1 MTHEQS
7 ARESQEADRIRGILE
22 KRSNEMINK
31 AMQDVRDG
39 PTSGWYGKAEDAVKK
54 DRQEWYANLD
64 KIREGVADWQQNSA
78 VARIYDGTRAA
89 ADVIRRF
96 EERWFGSPTQ
106 DMLFERQQPTIHS
119 LNRHQ
124 ATIHGDRAKP
134 EDQVAATGEPAQQG
148 TIHGQEGAEKKEV
161 EEKTAG
167 QKAEDRYWEEFYR
180 QHNGPE
186 QDHGQDMSR

>member
-89 ADVIRRF
+89 AADVIRRF

-106 DMLFERQQPTIHS
+106 DMLFERQQPTIHG

-124 ATIHGDRAKP
+124 ATMHSDRGKP
-134 EDQVAATGEPAQQG
+134 EDQEAAKVEPAQQT
-148 TIHGQEGAEKKEV
+148 TIHGKDEKKESNFI
-161 EEKTAG
+161 ESIEKAS
-167 QKAEDRYWEEFYR
+167 DNYWKEFYN
-180 QHNGPE
+180 QHGQD
-186 QDHGQDMSR
+186 QDHGRDQDMGR